1 MRYDILTAVKIDVTV
16 ISAKPCNLSEIYIYF
31 ETNCL
36 FTLKMESANC
46 PETGILLWCEITSS
60 IISKLNIL
68 VTKT

>member
-36 FTLKMESANC
+36 FTVKMEAANC
-46 PETGILLWCEITSS
+46 PETGIS
-60 IISKLNIL
+60 I
-68 VTKT
+68 VV